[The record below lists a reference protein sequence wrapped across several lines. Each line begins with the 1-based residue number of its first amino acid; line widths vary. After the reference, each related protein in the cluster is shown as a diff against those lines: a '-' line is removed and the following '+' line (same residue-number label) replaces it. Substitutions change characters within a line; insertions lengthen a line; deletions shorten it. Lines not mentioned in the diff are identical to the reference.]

1 MADNPDTEIEI
12 IGYADRIS
20 ENGNCGIAIRRA
32 QAVKDYLT
40 ERFGINES
48 RIVVKDNGDICYP
61 ENETRT
67 QSEQGF
73 AENRRVEITSDQ
85 ADRVFAVN
93 RVSFSDPVR
102 LSPEKLAITADVYTE
117 TTYQGD
123 TRRKNDATWKLILG
137 QNGQIILERDGFG
150 NPEEQI
156 IDLDRNIVSGLT
168 EGKIDIEL
176 MGEYKY
182 FKEQDAVEIEIVKDT
197 LENEVQTLQLALFDV
212 SSSRLSSDVK
222 QSLRSFLSNLSDS
235 AEITVSGYSDNLGDS
250 ESNKELSQVRAEAV
264 ARAIRDIA
272 PQVQI
277 KSIEG
282 YGSTRYPPGMNSYT
296 SPEERFISRTVQIE
310 IINKR

>member
-1 MADNPDTEIEI
+1 M
-12 IGYADRIS
+12 
-20 ENGNCGIAIRRA
+20 
-32 QAVKDYLT
+32 
-40 ERFGINES
+40 
-48 RIVVKDNGDICYP
+48 
-61 ENETRT
+61 
-67 QSEQGF
+67 
-73 AENRRVEITSDQ
+73 
-85 ADRVFAVN
+85 
-93 RVSFSDPVR
+93 
-102 LSPEKLAITADVYTE
+102 
-117 TTYQGD
+117 TYQGD